1 MAERDLTFFAS
12 DVHLGLNV
20 ADPVA
25 REARFVAFLRSIP
38 VTRTKALYLLGDIWD
53 FWYEYKHVVP
63 KGYVK
68 VFAAITD
75 LIESGVDVYFFP
87 GNHDIWVY
95 HYFENLGMKVVRD
108 RWLVTE
114 IDGKRFVLSHGDGL
128 GRGMYGYKFMRA
140 IFHGRFFQVLFSL
153 LHPRIAF
160 GLGNTWSRRSRL
172 AKRAKYV
179 FKGES
184 EPLYGWAD
192 GIAAKEKADFVICG
206 HYHCPYRATLSSGAE
221 MLLLDSW
228 MDGSPYLCF
237 SPKSGMS
244 GSLPNME

>member
-20 ADPVA
+20 ADPAA

-38 VTRTKALYLLGDIWD
+38 ATRTKALYLLGDIWD

-95 HYFENLGMKVVRD
+95 HYF
-108 RWLVTE
+108 
-114 IDGKRFVLSHGDGL
+114 
-128 GRGMYGYKFMRA
+128 
-140 IFHGRFFQVLFSL
+140 
-153 LHPRIAF
+153 
-160 GLGNTWSRRSRL
+160 
-172 AKRAKYV
+172 
-179 FKGES
+179 
-184 EPLYGWAD
+184 
-192 GIAAKEKADFVICG
+192 
-206 HYHCPYRATLSSGAE
+206 
-221 MLLLDSW
+221 
-228 MDGSPYLCF
+228 
-237 SPKSGMS
+237 
-244 GSLPNME
+244 

>member
-20 ADPVA
+20 ADPAA

-38 VTRTKALYLLGDIWD
+38 ATRTKALYLLGDIWD

-95 HYFENLGMKVVRD
+95 HYFESLGMKVVRD
-108 RWLVTE
+108 RWLVT
-114 IDGKRFVLSHGDGL
+114 
-128 GRGMYGYKFMRA
+128 
-140 IFHGRFFQVLFSL
+140 
-153 LHPRIAF
+153 
-160 GLGNTWSRRSRL
+160 
-172 AKRAKYV
+172 
-179 FKGES
+179 
-184 EPLYGWAD
+184 
-192 GIAAKEKADFVICG
+192 
-206 HYHCPYRATLSSGAE
+206 
-221 MLLLDSW
+221 
-228 MDGSPYLCF
+228 
-237 SPKSGMS
+237 
-244 GSLPNME
+244 